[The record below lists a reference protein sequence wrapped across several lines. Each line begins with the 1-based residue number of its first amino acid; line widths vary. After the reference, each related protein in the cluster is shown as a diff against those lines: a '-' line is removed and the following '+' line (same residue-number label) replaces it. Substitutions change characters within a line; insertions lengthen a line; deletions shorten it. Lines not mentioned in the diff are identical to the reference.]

1 MMRVCGLATILIGV
15 LSAGS
20 VAAQSFGTS
29 RLYTE
34 ASFAQAIKP
43 YSDAIA
49 RNANDADAHH
59 WLGIAYLYA
68 AKLRR
73 SGLASFG
80 QDALARAISSLERA
94 MRLRPR
100 LATLM
105 PLLEAYLMAGDMD
118 KWRAAIDRSFT
129 LAPPLPL
136 K

>member
-1 MMRVCGLATILIGV
+1 MMRIFGLATILIGV

-20 VAAQSFGTS
+20 VAAQSFNTS

-34 ASFAQAIKP
+34 ASFAQAIRP
-43 YSDAIA
+43 YTDAIA

-59 WLGIAYLYA
+59 WLGIAYLHV

-73 SGLASFG
+73 LGLTSFG
-80 QDALARAISSLERA
+80 QDALARATSSLERA
-94 MRLRPR
+94 MTLRPR

-105 PLLEAYLMAGDMD
+105 PLLDAYMMAGDLE
-118 KWRAAIDRSFT
+118 KWRAAVERGFT
-129 LAPPLPL
+129 LAPQLPL